1 MMTVSA
7 WRSREYRRVWASGA
21 VAGLGG
27 EIGDLALPV
36 LALTT
41 LAASAQEMSWVKAAL
56 YLPYLV
62 LTLWLGV
69 LVDRRR
75 RRPLMIGAELASFV
89 VTAAAPRRKVAATS
103 IGAQPAD
110 QCEHGDGEESSCPTR
125 TRE

>member
-1 MMTVSA
+1 
-7 WRSREYRRVWASGA
+7 
-21 VAGLGG
+21 
-27 EIGDLALPV
+27 
-36 LALTT
+36 
-41 LAASAQEMSWVKAAL
+41 MSWVKAAL
-56 YLPYLV
+56 YLPYLL